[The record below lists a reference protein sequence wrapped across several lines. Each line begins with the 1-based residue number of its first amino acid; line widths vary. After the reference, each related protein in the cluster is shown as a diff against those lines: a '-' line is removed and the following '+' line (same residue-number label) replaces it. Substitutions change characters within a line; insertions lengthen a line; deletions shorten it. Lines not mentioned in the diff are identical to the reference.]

1 MVSHTTS
8 LDTSHGSG
16 ACTSPHDR
24 LFALGEHPELYYFAD
39 RRFAGGHAW
48 LLPYYYSGDADEAL
62 IVARLRA
69 ANVPVVLTES
79 GSTYEEDY
87 RDVFEQVH
95 GYLVNEYT
103 DAGEVEF
110 GGSRPLRVHV
120 RADLTPVRRYEPLGL
135 PCLMP

>member
-1 MVSHTTS
+1 

-24 LFALGEHPELYYFAD
+24 LFALGGHPELYYFAD

-48 LLPYYYSGDADEAL
+48 LLPYYYGGDADEAL

>member
-1 MVSHTTS
+1 

-62 IVARLRA
+62 IVARA